1 MGIDPS
7 GLRTLLNIMVTST
20 IQSILQTMLIQKI
33 MHVFDNVETGVLAGM
48 DRELALLSQDVYN
61 DGDGAPPNWER
72 VKPTSISLDASKF
85 GNQAAGGFFAA
96 LYKHRKFN
104 FHVLAFRGTQAL
116 SVMDWLNNLG
126 QGLGVKASQYE
137 AAISLAIRVKRVMK
151 GTFMLTGHSL
161 GGGMASA
168 AGLASNT
175 NTVVFNP
182 AGVNKRTLP
191 AGINFAAAD
200 SLVTSYVVKGE
211 ILDYAQNGGL
221 PTGVVAPDSVG
232 RRIVL
237 PSTFMFHSIL
247 HQIDLHSMDSV
258 LGAGQ

>member
-1 MGIDPS
+1 MPRCSAINEMLS
-7 GLRTLLNIMVTST
+7 ST
-20 IQSILQTMLIQKI
+20 
-33 MHVFDNVETGVLAGM
+33 VYTGYFIVGSS
-48 DRELALLSQDVYN
+48 LSQVN
-61 DGDGAPPNWER
+61 IHILAR
-72 VKPTSISLDASKF
+72 SLKRKQTSDSSIISESQFRD
-85 GNQAAGGFFAA
+85 QAAGGFFAA

-104 FHVLAFRGTQAL
+104 LHVLAFRGTQAL
-116 SVMDWLNNLG
+116 SVMDWLNNFG
-126 QGLGVKASQYE
+126 QGLGVKAPQYD
-137 AAISLAIRVKRVMK
+137 AAITLATFVKGNIK

-168 AGLASNT
+168 AGLVSNT